1 MIQMA
6 DQTGFCPETK
16 EKCPYF
22 DELQRLLEE
31 CKRLKEQTKLD
42 VLTGLFNF
50 SYLMNALRDEMER
63 TRRTGLSTG
72 LIMLDL
78 DEFKKIND
86 AYGHNV
92 GNLALKTT
100 SDILLENLRKIDIP
114 CRYGGEEF
122 FVILPGTRLP
132 QAIRVADRLRRSLE
146 TKPLN
151 VNGFSFHV
159 TASFGVDIFT
169 GEKNVSPE
177 DLIQKA
183 DYFLL
188 EAKAKGRNRICWDRS
203 RTVQKPTEITPTERA
218 ALYGARRTD
227 ARD

>member
-1 MIQMA
+1 MIQMV

-31 CKRLKEQTKLD
+31 CKRLKEQSQLD

-50 SYLMNALRDEMER
+50 SYLINALRDEMER
-63 TRRTGLSTG
+63 TRRTGLPTG
-72 LIMLDL
+72 FIMIDL

-100 SDILLENLRKIDIP
+100 SDILRKNLRKIDIP

-122 FVILPGTRLP
+122 SVILPGTRLP
-132 QAIRVADRLRRSLE
+132 QAIRAADRLRRSLAGA
-146 TKPLN
+146 TLSAD
-151 VNGFSFHV
+151 GFSFQI

-169 GEKNVSPE
+169 GEINVSPE

-183 DYFLL
+183 DYHLL
-188 EAKAKGRNRICWDRS
+188 EAKAKGRNCVCWDQNC
-203 RTVQKPTEITPTERA
+203 TVQMPTEITPSERV
-218 ALYGARRTD
+218 ALYGARPAD
-227 ARD
+227 D